1 MEDSKVSIITP
12 LYNCENFISETIKSV
27 IAQSYSDWE
36 MLIVDD
42 CSTDNSRQIV
52 DEFVRTDCRIK
63 YFKTAFASGSPAHP
77 RNIGIEMAQG
87 RYIAF
92 LDSDDLWNSN
102 KLELQIPFFSDD
114 KVGIVFSNYV
124 KVNIDGESKGSII
137 TAPKQVTYFNLLKG
151 NVIACLTSVYDRKK
165 IGKVYFSKQGHEDFV
180 LWLAILKKGYVA
192 KNCGYVLAKYRVRKS
207 SVSSNK
213 LKVIKWYYNIY
224 RENEKLSFMR
234 TVYYLVITLIKSFFK
249 YIK

>member
-27 IAQSYSDWE
+27 ITQTYSDWE

-52 DEFVRTDCRIK
+52 EEFVRTDNRIK
-63 YFKTAFASGSPAHP
+63 YFKTESASGSPADP
-77 RNIGIEMAQG
+77 RNIGIEMAKG

-92 LDSDDLWNSN
+92 LDSDDLWISN
-102 KLELQIPFFSDD
+102 KLELQIPLFSDE
-114 KVGIVFSNYV
+114 KVGIVFSNYG
-124 KVNIDGESKGSII
+124 KINEDGESNGRII
-137 TAPKQVTYFNLLKG
+137 IAPNEVTYFNLLKG

-165 IGKVYFSKQGHEDFV
+165 IGKLYFTKQGHEDFA

-192 KNCGYVLAKYRVRKS
+192 KNSGHVLAKYRVRKS

-213 LKVIKWYYNIY
+213 LKVIKWYYKIY
-224 RENEKLSFMR
+224 RENEKLSLVR
-234 TVYYLVITLIKSFFK
+234 TVYYLMIALSKSFFK
-249 YIK
+249 YVK